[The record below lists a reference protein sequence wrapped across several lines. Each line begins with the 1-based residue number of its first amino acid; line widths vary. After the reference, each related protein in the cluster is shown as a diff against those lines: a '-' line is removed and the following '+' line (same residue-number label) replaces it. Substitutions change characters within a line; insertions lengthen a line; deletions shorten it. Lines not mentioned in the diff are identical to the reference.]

1 MILNS
6 IKLENIRSYHVEE
19 IEFPRGITLFEGDIG
34 SGKSSVLMGI
44 EFALFGLGS
53 QKPDALLS
61 KKEEQGSVTLRF
73 TVDDDLYEIKR
84 ALRRKGD
91 SVSQDPKNCYLKV
104 GDVVEP
110 LAPSELKQRVLQILK
125 FNEPADPRS
134 ESRIFRYA
142 FFTPQEEMKQILLDT
157 NKRLET
163 IRKAFGVEDYKIVAE
178 NAKAVASDLKL
189 QMARFEERFRDVKQL
204 EDLLE
209 ASKKK
214 TMQLDLQLK
223 ELSLQQH
230 QHESQKQTCEKE
242 LEKLRLQEREKLHL
256 ESQIE
261 TLKEKISDAKAEISD
276 LQKSIANTVND
287 LNEINEKIH
296 KLGQITRPTTKTV
309 SQLES
314 ELRKFQEMRVQITRA
329 SSRIDSLQERKEELK
344 QRLGHYI
351 GSEPQK
357 LQKKLERLSQEIN
370 ELKSKLEQTKDEGE
384 SLKEKKIAAETQKNN
399 LESDLAKISKLGSR
413 CPYCENQITKDHLE
427 KLEDERRAKLA
438 GIQKEL
444 TLLAARMNESKQ
456 KVAELQGKIDKATA
470 EASST
475 ERIIPDLEEL
485 AKKDQELEHLR
496 QELKAIQARYIVTR
510 EDSFKH
516 DAADPVDYIASL
528 KDALIEYQSTQT
540 QIKELESSLKKAERL
555 KEKYETTLA
564 SANQKMSEFDEK
576 VRQSLEKLKSF
587 SEIDTRSQELRSKL
601 SEIDERISHCKTS
614 LAALNENLKNEKLN
628 ATKLENDVTNA
639 KRWQAEYQ
647 KYGDYY
653 EWLQEFFIPTLAHI
667 EKQVLLSIQQ
677 QFNETYR
684 RWYSILIEDPTKESR
699 IDENF
704 TPIIEQDGYEQDID
718 FLSGGEKT
726 SIALAYRLTLNSL
739 MRKETQSMKSNLLI
753 LDEPTDGFS
762 KTQLSKVKDVLQEL
776 KSEQIILVSHEKELE
791 TYVDNIF
798 QISKEGGV
806 SRITRLSNS

>member
-6 IKLENIRSYHVEE
+6 IKLENIRSYHLEE

-53 QKPDALLS
+53 QKPEALLS

-73 TVDDDLYEIKR
+73 SVDDDSYEIKR
-84 ALRRKGD
+84 VLRRKGD

-157 NKRLET
+157 SKRLET

-178 NAKAVASDLKL
+178 NAKLVATDLKL

-204 EDLLE
+204 EDSLE

-214 TMQLDLQLK
+214 MTQLDLQLK
-223 ELSLQQH
+223 EMSLQQLH
-230 QHESQKQTCEKE
+230 HESQKQIHEKE
-242 LEKLRLQEREKLHL
+242 LEKLRSQEREKLQL
-256 ESQIE
+256 ETQIE
-261 TLKEKISDAKAEISD
+261 ILKEKISDVNAEIVD
-276 LQKSIANTVND
+276 LQKSIASTSND
-287 LNEINEKIH
+287 LKEINEKIH
-296 KLGQITRPTTKTV
+296 KLSQITRPTTKTV

-329 SSRIDSLQERKEELK
+329 SSKIDSLQERKEELK
-344 QRLGHYI
+344 KMLGSNV

-357 LQKKLERLSQEIN
+357 LQKKLEQLNLEIN
-370 ELKSKLEQTKDEGE
+370 ELKPALEKAKDEVE

-399 LESDLAKISKLGSR
+399 LEVDLAKISKLGSK

-427 KLEDERRAKLA
+427 KLEGERKAKLA
-438 GIQKEL
+438 DIQKEI
-444 TLLAARMNESKQ
+444 TSLASMMSESKQ
-456 KVAELQGKIDKATA
+456 RVVDLQRKIDKATA
-470 EASST
+470 EASEV
-475 ERIIPDLEEL
+475 ERIMPNLEEW
-485 AKKDQELEHLR
+485 AKKGQELERLR
-496 QELKAIQARYIVTR
+496 EELNAIRTRYVVTR
-510 EDSFKH
+510 EASFQH
-516 DAADPVDYIASL
+516 DTEDPVDYVVSL
-528 KDALIEYQSTQT
+528 KDALIEYQNAQT
-540 QIKELESSLKKAERL
+540 QIRELESSLKKTERL
-555 KEKYETTLA
+555 KEKYESNLA
-564 SANQKMSEFDEK
+564 SANQKLLEFDEK
-576 VRQSLEKLKSF
+576 TKQTLEKLKSF
-587 SEIDTRSQELRSKL
+587 SEIDAKSHKLKSQIT
-601 SEIDERISHCKTS
+601 EIDERISRCKAS
-614 LAALNENLKNEKLN
+614 LAAINENLKNEKLN
-628 ATKLENDVTNA
+628 AAKLENDVANA
-639 KRWQAEYQ
+639 KKWQAEHQ

-653 EWLQEFFIPTLAHI
+653 EWLQEFFIPALDQI

-684 RWYSILIEDPTKESR
+684 RWYSILIEDPTKESK

-704 TPIIEQDGYEQDID
+704 TPLIEQDGYELDVD

-776 KSEQIILVSHEKELE
+776 NSEQIILVSHEKELE

-806 SRITRLSNS
+806 SRITRLSN

>member
-6 IKLENIRSYHVEE
+6 IKLENIRSYHLEE

-53 QKPDALLS
+53 QKPEALLS
-61 KKEEQGSVTLRF
+61 KKEEQGSVTLKF
-73 TVDDDLYEIKR
+73 SVDDNSYEIKR
-84 ALRRKGD
+84 VLRRKGD

-157 NKRLET
+157 SKRLET

-178 NAKAVASDLKL
+178 NAKSVASDLKL

-204 EDLLE
+204 EDSLE

-214 TMQLDLQLK
+214 MTQIDLQLK
-223 ELSLQQH
+223 EMSLQQLH
-230 QHESQKQTCEKE
+230 HESQKQIHEKE
-242 LEKLRLQEREKLHL
+242 LEKLRSQEREKLQL
-256 ESQIE
+256 ETQIE
-261 TLKEKISDAKAEISD
+261 TLKEKISDVKAEITD
-276 LQKSIANTVND
+276 LQKSLASTSND
-287 LNEINEKIH
+287 LKEINEKIH
-296 KLGQITRPTTKTV
+296 KLSQITRPTTKTV

-329 SSRIDSLQERKEELK
+329 SSKIDSLQERKEELK
-344 QRLGHYI
+344 KILGSNV

-357 LQKKLERLSQEIN
+357 LQKKLEQLNLEIN
-370 ELKSKLEQTKDEGE
+370 ELKPALEKAKDEVE
-384 SLKEKKIAAETQKNN
+384 SLKEKKIAAEAQKNN
-399 LESDLAKISKLGSR
+399 LEVDLAKISKLGSK

-427 KLEDERRAKLA
+427 KLEGERKAKLA
-438 GIQKEL
+438 DIQKEITSL
-444 TLLAARMNESKQ
+444 TSKMSESKQ
-456 KVAELQGKIDKATA
+456 RVVDLQRKIDEATA
-470 EASST
+470 EASEV
-475 ERIIPDLEEL
+475 ERIMPNLEDW
-485 AKKDQELEHLR
+485 AKKGQELERLR
-496 QELKAIQARYIVTR
+496 EELKAIQTRYVVAR
-510 EDSFKH
+510 EASFQC
-516 DAADPVDYIASL
+516 DTEDPVDYVVSL
-528 KDALIEYQSTQT
+528 KDALIEYQNTQT
-540 QIKELESSLKKAERL
+540 QIKELESSLKKTERL
-555 KEKYETTLA
+555 KEKYESNLT
-564 SANQKMSEFDEK
+564 SANQKLLEFDEK
-576 VRQSLEKLKSF
+576 TKQALEKLESF
-587 SEIDTRSQELRSKL
+587 SEIDAKSHRLRSQIN
-601 SEIDERISHCKTS
+601 EIDERISRCKAS

-628 ATKLENDVTNA
+628 AAKLENDVTNA
-639 KRWQAEYQ
+639 KKWQAEHQ

-653 EWLQEFFIPTLAHI
+653 EWLQEFFIPALDQI

-684 RWYSILIEDPTKESR
+684 RWYSILIEDPTKESK

-704 TPIIEQDGYEQDID
+704 TPIIEQDGYELDVD

-776 KSEQIILVSHEKELE
+776 NSEQIILVSHEKELE

-806 SRITRLSNS
+806 SRITRLSN

>member
-6 IKLENIRSYHVEE
+6 IKLENIRSYRLEE

-73 TVDDDLYEIKR
+73 SIDDDSYEIKR
-84 ALRRKGD
+84 VLRRKGD

-104 GDVVEP
+104 GEIIEP

-142 FFTPQEEMKQILLDT
+142 FFTPQEEMKQILLDA

-178 NAKAVASDLKL
+178 NAKAIASDLKL

-209 ASKKK
+209 ISKKK
-214 TMQLDLQLK
+214 TMHLDLQLK
-223 ELSLQQH
+223 ELSLHQH
-230 QHESQKQTCEKE
+230 QYESQKQTCEKE
-242 LEKLRLQEREKLHL
+242 LEKLRLAEREKLRL

-261 TLKEKISDAKAEISD
+261 TLKEKITDTKEEISE
-276 LQKSIANTVND
+276 LQKSIDNTISD
-287 LNEINEKIH
+287 LDEINEKIH
-296 KLGQITRPTTKTV
+296 KLSQTSRPTTKTI

-329 SSRIDSLQERKEELK
+329 SSKIDSIQERKEELM
-344 QRLGHYI
+344 QRLGDHI
-351 GSEPQK
+351 GSEAQK
-357 LQKKLERLSQEIN
+357 LRKKLEQLNLEIK
-370 ELKSKLEQTKDEGE
+370 ELKPNLEQAKHDEE

-399 LESDLAKISKLGSR
+399 LESDLAKISKIGSR

-427 KLEDERRAKLA
+427 KLECERRAKLA
-438 GIQKEL
+438 DIQKEITSL
-444 TLLAARMNESKQ
+444 TAKMNESKQ
-456 KVAELQGKIDKATA
+456 KVADLQGKIDKATT
-470 EASST
+470 EVSLI
-475 ERIIPDLEEL
+475 ERIIPDLEEW
-485 AKKDQELEHLR
+485 AKKNHELEYLR

-510 EDSFKH
+510 EDSFKC
-516 DAADPVDYIASL
+516 DVADPVDYITSL
-528 KDALIEYQSTQT
+528 KDALAEYQSTQT
-540 QIKELESSLKKAERL
+540 QIKELESNLKKAEKL
-555 KEKYETTLA
+555 KEKYETNLA
-564 SANQKMSEFDEK
+564 SANQKMSEFTKK
-576 VRQSLEKLKSF
+576 VNQTLEKLRLF
-587 SEIDTRSQELRSKL
+587 SEIDKQSQELQLQINKI
-601 SEIDERISHCKTS
+601 EERISHCKMS
-614 LAALNENLKNEKLN
+614 LVALHENLKNEKSN
-628 ATKLENDVTNA
+628 ATKLESDIANA
-639 KRWQAEYQ
+639 RRWQVEHQ
-647 KYGDYY
+647 KYGDYH

-704 TPIIEQDGYEQDID
+704 TPIIEQDGYEQDVD

-739 MRKETQSMKSNLLI
+739 MRRETQSMKSNLLI

-798 QISKEGGV
+798 QISKEGGI
-806 SRITRLSNS
+806 SRITRLSN

>member
-73 TVDDDLYEIKR
+73 TVDDDSYEIKR

-209 ASKKK
+209 TSKKK

-230 QHESQKQTCEKE
+230 QHESQKQTYEKE
-242 LEKLRLQEREKLHL
+242 FEKLRLQEREKLHL

-344 QRLGHYI
+344 QRLGNYI

-357 LQKKLERLSQEIN
+357 LQKKLEQLSLEIN
-370 ELKSKLEQTKDEGE
+370 ELKPKLDQAKDEGE

-399 LESDLAKISKLGSR
+399 LEGDLAKISKLGSR

-438 GIQKEL
+438 DIQKEL
-444 TLLAARMNESKQ
+444 TLLAAKMNESKQ
-456 KVAELQGKIDKATA
+456 KVADLQGKIDKATA
-470 EASST
+470 EASSI
-475 ERIIPDLEEL
+475 ERIIPDLEEW

-496 QELKAIQARYIVTR
+496 QELKAIQARYVVTR

-516 DAADPVDYIASL
+516 DVADPVDYIASL
-528 KDALIEYQSTQT
+528 KDALVEYQSTQT

-555 KEKYETTLA
+555 KEKYETNLA
-564 SANQKMSEFDEK
+564 SANQKMSEFDQK

-587 SEIDTRSQELRSKL
+587 SEIDTKSQELRSKL
-601 SEIDERISHCKTS
+601 NEIDERISHCKTS

-639 KRWQAEYQ
+639 KRWQAEHQ
-647 KYGDYY
+647 KYGDYC
-653 EWLQEFFIPTLAHI
+653 EWLQEFFIPTLDHI

-806 SRITRLSNS
+806 SRITRLSN

>member
-6 IKLENIRSYHVEE
+6 IKLENIRSYQLEE

-61 KKEEQGSVTLRF
+61 KKEEHGSVTLRF
-73 TVDDDLYEIKR
+73 SVDDDSYEIKR
-84 ALRRKGD
+84 VLRRKGD

-178 NAKAVASDLKL
+178 NAKLVASDLKL
-189 QMARFEERFRDVKQL
+189 QMARFEERFRDIKQL
-204 EDLLE
+204 EDSLE

-214 TMQLDLQLK
+214 TVQLDLQLK
-223 ELSLQQH
+223 ELSLQQ
-230 QHESQKQTCEKE
+230 QRHESQKQILEKE
-242 LEKLRLQEREKLHL
+242 LEKLRSQEKEKLHL

-261 TLKEKISDAKAEISD
+261 TYKEKISDAKAEVSE
-276 LQKSIANTVND
+276 LEKNIANTSND
-287 LNEINEKIH
+287 LNELNEKIH
-296 KLGQITRPTTKTV
+296 KLGQISRPTTKTV

-314 ELRKFQEMRVQITRA
+314 ELRRFQEMRVQITRA
-329 SSRIDSLQERKEELK
+329 SSKIDSLQERKEELK
-344 QRLGHYI
+344 QRLGNNI

-357 LQKKLERLSQEIN
+357 LQKKLDQLNLEIR
-370 ELKSKLEQTKDEGE
+370 ELKSRLEQAKDEEE
-384 SLKEKKIAAETQKNN
+384 SLKEKKIAAETQKNS
-399 LESDLAKISKLGSR
+399 LEGDLAKITKIGSR
-413 CPYCENQITKDHLE
+413 CPYCENQITKEHLE
-427 KLEDERRAKLA
+427 KLEGERKAKLTY
-438 GIQKEL
+438 IQSEL
-444 TLLAARMNESKQ
+444 MSLAAKVNESKQ
-456 KVAELQGKIDKATA
+456 MVTDLQKKLDKITI
-470 EASST
+470 EASVI
-475 ERIIPDLEEL
+475 ERIIPDLEEWG
-485 AKKDQELEHLR
+485 KKDQELEHFK
-496 QELKAIQARYIVTR
+496 QELTAIQAKYVVTH

-516 DAADPVDYIASL
+516 DAADPVDYVTSL
-528 KDALIEYQSTQT
+528 RDALIKYQNTQI
-540 QIKELESSLKKAERL
+540 QIKELESSRKKAEIL
-555 KEKYETTLA
+555 KEKYRTNLA
-564 SANQKMSEFDEK
+564 STNKKISEFTEK
-576 VRQSLEKLKSF
+576 LKESLEKLKLF
-587 SEIDTRSQELRSKL
+587 SEIDAKSQELRSQI
-601 SEIDERISHCKTS
+601 SEIDEKISNCKTS
-614 LAALNENLKNEKLN
+614 LAALHENLKNEKSN
-628 ATKLENDVTNA
+628 ATKLENDIIEA
-639 KRWQAEYQ
+639 KRWQAEHQ
-647 KYGDYY
+647 KYSDYY
-653 EWLQEFFIPTLAHI
+653 EWLQEFFIPALDHI

-704 TPIIEQDGYEQDID
+704 TPIIEQDGYEQDVD

-791 TYVDNIF
+791 AYVDNIF
-798 QISKEGGV
+798 QISKEDGI
-806 SRITRLSNS
+806 SRITRLSN

>member
-6 IKLENIRSYHVEE
+6 IKLENIRSYRLEE

-73 TVDDDLYEIKR
+73 SIDDDSYEIKR
-84 ALRRKGD
+84 VLRRKGD

-104 GDVVEP
+104 GEIIEP

-142 FFTPQEEMKQILLDT
+142 FFTPQEEMKQILLDA

-178 NAKAVASDLKL
+178 NAKAIASDLKL

-209 ASKKK
+209 ISKKK
-214 TMQLDLQLK
+214 TMHLDLQLK
-223 ELSLQQH
+223 ELSLHQH
-230 QHESQKQTCEKE
+230 QYESQKQTCEKE
-242 LEKLRLQEREKLHL
+242 LEKLRLAEREKLRL

-261 TLKEKISDAKAEISD
+261 TLKEKITDTKEEISE
-276 LQKSIANTVND
+276 LQKSIDNTISD
-287 LNEINEKIH
+287 LDEINEKIH
-296 KLGQITRPTTKTV
+296 KLSQTSRPTTKTI

-329 SSRIDSLQERKEELK
+329 SSKIDSIQERKEELM
-344 QRLGHYI
+344 QRLGDHI
-351 GSEPQK
+351 GSEAQK
-357 LQKKLERLSQEIN
+357 LRKKLEQLNLEIK
-370 ELKSKLEQTKDEGE
+370 ELKPNLEQAKYEEE

-399 LESDLAKISKLGSR
+399 LESDLAKISKIGSR

-427 KLEDERRAKLA
+427 KLEGERRAKLA
-438 GIQKEL
+438 DIQKEITSL
-444 TLLAARMNESKQ
+444 TAKMNESKQ
-456 KVAELQGKIDKATA
+456 KVADLQGKIDKATT
-470 EASST
+470 EVSLI
-475 ERIIPDLEEL
+475 ERIIPDLEEW
-485 AKKDQELEHLR
+485 AKKNHELEYLR

-510 EDSFKH
+510 EDSFKC
-516 DAADPVDYIASL
+516 DVTDPVDYITSL
-528 KDALIEYQSTQT
+528 KDALAEYQSTQT
-540 QIKELESSLKKAERL
+540 QIKELESNLKKAEKL
-555 KEKYETTLA
+555 KEKYETNLA
-564 SANQKMSEFDEK
+564 SANQKMSEFTKK
-576 VRQSLEKLKSF
+576 VNQTLEKLRLF
-587 SEIDTRSQELRSKL
+587 SEIDKQSQELQLQINKI
-601 SEIDERISHCKTS
+601 EERISHCKMS
-614 LAALNENLKNEKLN
+614 LVALHENLKNEKSN
-628 ATKLENDVTNA
+628 ATKLESDIANA
-639 KRWQAEYQ
+639 RRWQVEHQ
-647 KYGDYY
+647 KYGDYH

-704 TPIIEQDGYEQDID
+704 TPIIEQDGYEQDVD

-739 MRKETQSMKSNLLI
+739 MRRETQSMKSNLLI

-798 QISKEGGV
+798 QISKEGGI
-806 SRITRLSNS
+806 SRITRLSN